1 MRVCISGGVR
11 HEQIGMGSILSQLV
25 TPVATP
31 LPRFPSLPTLLHSLY
46 GLQQRSLPT
55 CPPHTCTPHLSL
67 APALHTCSPH
77 YPTTP
82 RIAPCPTRIG
92 RYLIPSGTPVA
103 MPLFIPI
110 PHTISPPTPRIAQRP
125 TRIGRYLV
133 PTGTPVAMPLF
144 VIHNSKHNW
153 EAPLVSCCMYNIRS
167 FLPVILFSPPVV
179 LPVSPSTGRDCW

>member
-1 MRVCISGGVR
+1 
-11 HEQIGMGSILSQLV
+11 
-25 TPVATP
+25 
-31 LPRFPSLPTLLHSLY
+31 
-46 GLQQRSLPT
+46 
-55 CPPHTCTPHLSL
+55 
-67 APALHTCSPH
+67 
-77 YPTTP
+77 
-82 RIAPCPTRIG
+82 
-92 RYLIPSGTPVA
+92 